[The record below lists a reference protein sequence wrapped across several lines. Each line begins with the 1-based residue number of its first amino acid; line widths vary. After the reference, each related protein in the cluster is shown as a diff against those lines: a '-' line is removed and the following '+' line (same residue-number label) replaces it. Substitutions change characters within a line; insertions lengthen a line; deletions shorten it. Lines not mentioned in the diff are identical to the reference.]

1 MAENAPPAPLNP
13 KAGGRPGKTIDL
25 RKQYGD
31 YNRDTQTNGGSP
43 LSWEEWLKENG
54 HELMPDGHVAGG
66 LIGGEMGQA

>member
-1 MAENAPPAPLNP
+1 MAESAPPPLNP

-25 RKQYGD
+25 RKEYGR
-31 YNRDTQTNGGSP
+31 YNANTQMEGQAP

-66 LIGGEMGQA
+66 LIGDAMSA